1 MPEHYD
7 GWRGYNILIHE
18 DQYNL
23 ICEYQD
29 QIGVETIQEAIM
41 QAIRMA
47 LKKEV

>member
-1 MPEHYD
+1 MPDEY
-7 GWRGYNILIHE
+7 GKPIYNILFYE
-18 DQYNL
+18 EQFDL

-29 QIGVETIQEAIM
+29 RIGVETIQEAIM